1 MRIWIVLPLLAIGS
15 FQLRAQKSEAEPRT
29 ITVAAAANLTD
40 AFREVAIKFE
50 DQTGIKVIYSFG
62 ATANLAMQ
70 IEHSAPFDVF
80 AAADVEHPD
89 ALQKKNLMAPD
100 SPVIFARGRLVLWV
114 PPKGNA
120 GVTRMEDLENTNVH
134 HVAIANPSLA
144 PYGNAAVQSLKK
156 LGLWE
161 AIEPKVVYAQS
172 INAAKQYAETGNTE
186 AAFTAYALVLHSGGR
201 IIPVAEN
208 LHDPID
214 QSIGILAA
222 SKHWEDAQSFM
233 TFVLGDQGRSI
244 LSRYGYELPAK
255 Q

>member
-1 MRIWIVLPLLAIGS
+1 MRIWIVLPLLATC
-15 FQLRAQKSEAEPRT
+15 FFKLQAQNSDAVPRT

-40 AFREVAIKFE
+40 VFREIAIKFE

-80 AAADVEHPD
+80 AAADVEHAD
-89 ALQKKNLMAPD
+89 ALQNKDLLAPD

-114 PPKGNA
+114 PTKGNA
-120 GVTRMEDLENTNVH
+120 GITTLEDLKKANVR

-144 PYGNAAVQSLKK
+144 PYGKAAVQSLKK
-156 LGLWE
+156 LEMWE

-186 AAFTAYALVLHSGGR
+186 AAFTAYALVLHSGGT
-201 IIPVAEN
+201 IIQVAEN
-208 LHDPID
+208 LHDPLD
-214 QSIGILAA
+214 QSISILAA
-222 SKHWEDAQSFM
+222 SKHWEDAQAFM
-233 TFVLGDQGRSI
+233 NFVLSDQGRAI